1 MPRYRNTCSKNSNN
15 KDLKKAETKVLI
27 ICILYSLLGL
37 GASFSYA
44 ISSSYVNV
52 LKNELMDYFECESVR
67 GGLNTDQSCDRSEFE
82 RHVNATSK
90 ILGYSLLALYP
101 VITLIYFLR
110 KKRQRHPRRTLTSSH
125 FSSRSLT
132 LTSTGL

>member
-1 MPRYRNTCSKNSNN
+1 MI
-15 KDLKKAETKVLI
+15 A
-27 ICILYSLLGL
+27 ICCFYVVIGL
-37 GASFSYA
+37 GASLAYA
-44 ISSSYVNV
+44 ISSTSLRV
-52 LKNELMDYFECESVR
+52 LKSELTDYFECESVR
-67 GGLNTDQSCDRSEFE
+67 GGLNDDQSCDRSEFE

-110 KKRQRHPRRTLTSSH
+110 KKRKPHPHRRTLTNSQ
-125 FSSRSLT
+125 FSTRSLT